1 MAGKSSHST
10 QNSKAI
16 IINIRVGWNS
26 TFRTDKSLYLRETMA
41 TKNWF
46 TPRTLLI
53 ILGIILLGLMVWRF
67 SSIVAY
73 ILIASVLSLIAR
85 PLVRLLGKIRI
96 GKWQIPVS
104 IRALLTLFA
113 IWAFFF
119 GFFRVF
125 IPLVASEA
133 QELSSIDTAL
143 VVEEF
148 EKPIQRLEAW
158 LNSLNLGGE
167 EPFSLR
173 DELQQR
179 VASVLSI
186 KVITDLL
193 TTVASILGNVVWAI
207 FAISFITFFL
217 LREERLLA
225 GYIVTL
231 FPKEKESAF
240 RHAMD
245 SVKRLLRRYFVGI
258 LLQMTGILTLVT
270 VGMTIVGVGF
280 RHGLVI
286 GLLAA
291 VLNIIPYLGPWMG
304 AALGILLGVATHL
317 ELDFATQLVPLI
329 GYMMVVFI
337 ITQLTDNT
345 VFQPVIFGTS
355 VYAHPIEIFIVIM
368 MAGSLAGIVGMILA
382 IPTYTVI
389 RVFAKEFFN
398 NFRVVQKLTEK
409 I

>member
-1 MAGKSSHST
+1 
-10 QNSKAI
+10 
-16 IINIRVGWNS
+16 
-26 TFRTDKSLYLRETMA
+26 MA

-46 TPRTLLI
+46 TPRSLLI
-53 ILGIILLGLMVWRF
+53 IASVLLLGLLVWRF
-67 SSIVAY
+67 SNIVAY

-85 PLVRLLGKIRI
+85 PLVRGLGRIRF

-104 IRALLTLFA
+104 IRAFLTLLV
-113 IWAFFF
+113 IWTFFF
-119 GFFRVF
+119 GFFRIF
-125 IPLVASEA
+125 IPLIAAQA
-133 QELSSIDTAL
+133 QELSNIDTQL
-143 VVEEF
+143 VIEEF
-148 EKPIQRLEAW
+148 QDPIQRMEAW
-158 LNSLNLGGE
+158 VDKMHLGGD
-167 EPFSLR
+167 EPFSLS
-173 DELQQR
+173 EEFQEQIT
-179 VASVLSI
+179 SVLNI
-186 KVITDLL
+186 NVITDLL
-193 TTVASILGNVVWAI
+193 ATLASILGNVAWAI

-217 LREERLLA
+217 LREERLITN
-225 GYIVTL
+225 YIVTIL
-231 FPKEKESAF
+231 PEKQETAF
-240 RHAMD
+240 RHALD
-245 SVKRLLRRYFVGI
+245 SVKHLLRRYFIGI
-258 LLQMTGILTLVT
+258 MLQMAGILTLVT

-280 RHGLVI
+280 RQGLVI
-286 GLLAA
+286 GLMAA

-304 AALGILLGVATHL
+304 AALGIILGVASN
-317 ELDFATQLVPLI
+317 LDLDLATQLVPLM
-329 GYMMVVFI
+329 GYMLLVFI